1 MKKISLL
8 QISVFIILFILIL
21 TLGISTAVSLLAY
34 IPLGDFRGVAT
45 VLIVIVS
52 IYLYAFLVYRVF
64 LYFIPLQEG
73 VIEQGTRTELVA
85 QVNIL
90 FYLILFNSLIR
101 THFIP
106 VPMMRLVYQALGAR
120 LGENTYSAGVL
131 LDPPLTEIGDNCI
144 IGHDAA
150 LFCHAIEGQS
160 FALFRIKIG
169 NDVTIGAMAIIMA
182 GVEIA
187 DGAIISAGSV
197 VTKNTKIGENEVWGG
212 IPAKRIR

>member
-1 MKKISLL
+1 MKKITIQ
-8 QISVFIILFILIL
+8 QIAIFMFLFSIILI
-21 TLGISTAVSLLAY
+21 LGISTTSIVFSML
-34 IPLGDFRGVAT
+34 PSSDFRGIICIIVA
-45 VLIVIVS
+45 IVM
-52 IYLYAFLVYRVF
+52 IYAYAFLVYRIF
-64 LYFIPLQEG
+64 LHFVPLRTGNIKQA
-73 VIEQGTRTELVA
+73 TRAELAA

-106 VPMMRLVYQALGAR
+106 VPLLRLIYLALGAR

-131 LDPPLTEIGDNCI
+131 LDPPLTQVGDNCI
-144 IGHDAA
+144 IGHDAT